1 MPHVQTARKTLAT
14 CPPRCQGRCH
24 NFGIGKTNQK
34 MDRIAE
40 IVNYGKLSVNSA
52 QRIRIDTLQCSAV
65 CTYSTHR
72 GAQVYMYII
81 IQKVRVH
88 GCHIFCRPSL
98 RIVFA
103 LDPNL
108 KFWSFWPFSLWPQVH
123 SESWRHATT
132 LAFDF
137 GHMSTYLWQ

>member
-1 MPHVQTARKTLAT
+1 MSKLPEKLWPHVHPDVGVDATTLVSEK
-14 CPPRCQGRCH
+14 P
-24 NFGIGKTNQK
+24 IKK

-81 IQKVRVH
+81 IQKVKVD
-88 GCHIFCRPSL
+88 GCHIFIRL
-98 RIVFA
+98 R
-103 LDPNL
+103 L
-108 KFWSFWPFSLWPQVH
+108 
-123 SESWRHATT
+123 
-132 LAFDF
+132 
-137 GHMSTYLWQ
+137 